1 MTKTIVLFLGILL
14 IALLDRLKH
23 RFWIFSLLAFPSTVL
38 HELMH
43 FVVAL
48 LTNGKPI
55 AFNVIPRNNG
65 GSYKLGHVISSN
77 PTWYNRG
84 LIGLA
89 PLFLIPMAWML
100 AHWMPSKHNIWVG
113 ILYAYT
119 LGSMLYGS
127 LPSSA
132 DWKCAW
138 SAPIGTMIL
147 VLLCLFGGYV
157 SLSDQLNL
165 SSPSTVSKNKKND
178 NKSAYR

>member
-1 MTKTIVLFLGILL
+1 MSKTIVLFIGILL

-43 FVVAL
+43 FIVAL

-55 AFNVIPRNNG
+55 AFNVIPRNND
-65 GSYKLGHVISSN
+65 GSYELGHVISSN
-77 PTWYNRG
+77 ATWYNRG

-89 PLFLIPMAWML
+89 PLLLIPMAWML
-100 AHWMPSKHNIWVG
+100 VHWMPSKHNLWVG

-138 SAPIGTMIL
+138 GAPIGTTIL
-147 VLLCLFGGYV
+147 ISLCLLGGYV
-157 SLSDQLNL
+157 ALREQLNL
-165 SSPSTVSKNKKND
+165 SSPSTVSKTKID
-178 NKSAYR
+178 NKRAYR